1 MRARVRPEPRPDH
14 RRDLSAPVCQ
24 SFPRPAGTPDDEPP
38 LTALPRPSTRARR
51 ESAMLEPPSTRSAD
65 ARPRET
71 GGGVHLNTDKWQ
83 LRELEQTQ
91 ESIAKETEK
100 LAQEV
105 QRLSKSV
112 RESAERVDAIPEL
125 LDGTPGPT
133 DRRESARRPTTTAP
147 RGQTPRPK
155 PLTYPQTPT
164 GSNGPTRRPRPRRTR
179 ATTRPRRGP
188 PRR

>member
-1 MRARVRPEPRPDH
+1 
-14 RRDLSAPVCQ
+14 
-24 SFPRPAGTPDDEPP
+24 
-38 LTALPRPSTRARR
+38 
-51 ESAMLEPPSTRSAD
+51 MLELPSTRSAD

-112 RESAERVDAIPEL
+112 RESAERVDVVPEL
-125 LDGTPGPT
+125 LDGAPGPA
-133 DRRESARRPTTTAP
+133 DRRELGASADDGAPGMNTQAKAPDLPADADRIKWSDEKTASTTYTSHYPTTAGATTPMKIDWAPLAELTAP
-147 RGQTPRPK
+147 QNIERMSSCLLYTSPSPRD
-155 PLTYPQTPT
+155 
-164 GSNGPTRRPRPRRTR
+164 
-179 ATTRPRRGP
+179 ATLSRMPSSA
-188 PRR
+188 